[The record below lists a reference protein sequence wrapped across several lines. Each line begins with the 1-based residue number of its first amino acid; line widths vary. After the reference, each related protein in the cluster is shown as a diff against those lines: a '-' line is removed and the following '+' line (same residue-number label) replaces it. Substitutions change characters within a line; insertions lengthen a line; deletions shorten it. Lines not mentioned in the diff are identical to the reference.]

1 MEGKRKH
8 LDRLLQMDSMNLT
21 FQPGFYRTGKTQLK
35 TLLLNRE
42 SGSEMFTCNDFLRKN
57 DVH

>member
-1 MEGKRKH
+1 
-8 LDRLLQMDSMNLT
+8 MDSRNAT
-21 FQPGFYRTGKTQLK
+21 FEPDFYRTNK
-35 TLLLNRE
+35 TLLLIRE